1 MSDSIKQWERE
12 AEAYQRRA
20 DERRS
25 RPRDP
30 DWWVPWLI
38 VLFLLAAWG
47 VIVIAVE
54 AVAKY
59 AP

>member
-1 MSDSIKQWERE
+1 MSESLRQWERE
-12 AEAYQRRA
+12 AEAYQRIA
-20 DERRS
+20 DERHAEHLDK
-25 RPRDP
+25 P
-30 DWWVPWLI
+30 WWGPLVV
-38 VLFLLAAWG
+38 VLSLLVAWG